1 VATDIEQLIVSLEA
15 RTKSFD
21 NALNRSNSLAARN
34 TKVIEKNFAAM
45 NKNVTSQLNGMA
57 SIGVRAFALIGGAAG
72 GKDLIDSSIKVS
84 NALKVTGL
92 SGQQLT
98 DVYQSLFK
106 SAQDN
111 SAPLE
116 SLVTLYS
123 RASASSKDLHASQ
136 ADLLNFS
143 DKIALALRVQGT
155 SAEESSGALL
165 QLSQALGNGTVQ
177 AEEYNSL
184 LDGGRTILQATA
196 AGLKEAGGS
205 VSELTKLVKS
215 GKVSSE
221 AFFRAFLAGAPTLQQ
236 AVSGSEET
244 ISGSLIRMQNVLID
258 AAGKFNKSG
267 EASKTFASFVDQ
279 AATTI
284 NGINFDTLFAE
295 IDRLYNKWL
304 NVQNVFAN
312 GLHVGE
318 VTGLNNIGKWIAGAI
333 NGDQTAV
340 DPGTGALFY
349 STKAVGDRI
358 NDAFGGADKPQDNG
372 GLTADAIRQSVSG
385 NRNVSANKPGTRL
398 PADPNAA
405 KPAEEV
411 KPVSLK
417 DYAAPSSKKGGSG
430 GRGKRERDND
440 YQRETKQIQEH
451 TDALMAQTAAQEKLN
466 PLVNDFGYA
475 TDFAKSKQDLL
486 TAAKK
491 ADIKITPQVEAD
503 IDKLATGYATASA
516 EADKLAATQDKVRE
530 RADFLENA
538 AYDAFSSL
546 IPQIKTGN
554 DALDKFLNT
563 MIEAVAQAAL
573 LGKGPFASATATGG
587 LLSFVPKLFGF
598 ADGGIAAHGRP
609 MKRFAGGGI
618 SRSAAIFGEAGAEAA
633 VPLPDGRRIPVDLR
647 VPERTGS
654 SGSAYAPV
662 YHIDARGADQGA
674 VDRLQRGLAERD
686 RTESKRVAAYNRNS
700 QVRKVRP

>member
-1 VATDIEQLIVSLEA
+1 MATDIEQLIVALEA

-34 TKVIEKNFAAM
+34 IKVIEKNFAAM
-45 NKNVTSQLNGMA
+45 NKNVSGQLNGLA
-57 SIGVRAFALIGGAAG
+57 SIGVKAFAVIGGAAG
-72 GKDLIDSSIKVS
+72 GKDLIDSSIKIS

-98 DVYQSLFK
+98 NVYQSLFK

-136 ADLLNFS
+136 ADLLDFS

-236 AVSGSEET
+236 AVSSSEET
-244 ISGSLIRMQNVLID
+244 MSGSLVRLQNVLID
-258 AAGKFNKSG
+258 AAGRFNKSG
-267 EASKTFASFVDQ
+267 EASKTFASFVDE
-279 AATTI
+279 AAAGV
-284 NGINFDTLFAE
+284 NAINFDTLFRE
-295 IDRLYNKWL
+295 IDRIYNAWI
-304 NVQNVFAN
+304 NAQNAFAS

-318 VTGLNNIGKWIAGAI
+318 VTGLNNIGKFIAGAL

-340 DPGTGALFY
+340 DPGTGKLFY
-349 STKAVGDRI
+349 STKAVTDRI
-358 NDAFGGADKPQDNG
+358 NDAFGDAGKSQNNG

-385 NRNVSANKPGTRL
+385 NRNVSANKPGARL
-398 PADPNAA
+398 PADPNAG
-405 KPAEEV
+405 KPTEEV
-411 KPVSLK
+411 KPVSLA
-417 DYAAPSSKKGGSG
+417 DYAVPSSKKGGG

-440 YQRETKQIQEH
+440 FQRETKQVQEH
-451 TDALMAQTAAQEKLN
+451 TDALTAQTAAQAKLN

-475 TDFAKSKQDLL
+475 TDFAKTKQDLL

-503 IDKLATGYATASA
+503 IDKLASGYAKASS

-530 RADFLENA
+530 RSEFLQNA

-563 MIEAVAQAAL
+563 LIEAVAQSAL
-573 LGKGPFASATATGG
+573 LGKGPFASATASGG

-618 SRSAAIFGEAGAEAA
+618 SNTAAIFGEAGAEAA

-654 SGSAYAPV
+654 AGGSYAPV
-662 YHIDARGADQGA
+662 YHIDARGADQAA